1 MSKSKWKTAMGNA
14 IDAAKGSLD
23 ERGDLSGH
31 EVQSG
36 AQAPRSAA
44 FLHAAAGKRRQVVEY
59 SVDPSRC
66 RMWQYH
72 NRLKDFITRENTA
85 ELIES
90 IQINGQR
97 QPALARELKGD
108 PDYDYE
114 LIYGARR
121 RFACE
126 VAGKELRIRV
136 TRMSDKQALAEMDAE
151 NRPRQDISDYER
163 ALDYRRWLSAGLYS
177 NQSELGSAIGVSK
190 SWLSRVLKLTE
201 LPDEVVGAFGTPL
214 ELKVEYGYELAR
226 AMSDKGNKQK
236 IKREAAN
243 LSGSGLPASQIFK
256 RLMSSTKEK
265 PKQTRGVLE
274 TISNEKGVPLFK
286 VARDRN
292 GQLQFRFEKKVSA
305 QPRKEVERAVLEAID
320 RFL

>member
-14 IDAAKGSLD
+14 IDAAKGSIDDHGNL
-23 ERGDLSGH
+23 EGH

-36 AQAPRSAA
+36 TSAPRSAA

-59 SVDPSRC
+59 SVDPRRC
-66 RMWQYH
+66 RMWKYH

-90 IQINGQR
+90 IRVNGQR
-97 QPALARELKGD
+97 QPALARELKDD

-126 VAGKELRIRV
+126 EAGKELRIRV
-136 TRMSDKQALAEMDAE
+136 TRMDDKQALAEMDAE
-151 NRPRQDISDYER
+151 NRPRKDISDYER
-163 ALDYRRWLSAGLYS
+163 ALDYRRWLEAGLYG

-201 LPDEVVGAFGTPL
+201 LPEEVIQAFGSPL
-214 ELKVEYGYELAR
+214 ELKVEYGYELSR
-226 AMSDKGNKQK
+226 ALSDKDGRQK
-236 IKREAAN
+236 IKQEALALSASN
-243 LSGSGLPASQIFK
+243 LSAVQVFR
-256 RLMSSTKEK
+256 RLLAATKER
-265 PKQTRGVLE
+265 PKQSRGVLE
-274 TISNEKGVPLFK
+274 TVSTEKGDTLFR

-292 GQLQFRFEKKVSA
+292 GQLQFRFEKTVST
-305 QPRKEVERAVLEAID
+305 QPRKEVERAVLEALNKFI
-320 RFL
+320 